1 MDIRITDHGNIW
13 VDGKQ
18 YIGLDRMNQLLQEK
32 GAIDYDRIQ
41 SIVYDQLVKALGVPE
56 ITEEQVRAFCE
67 GRNWTIYDKALLD
80 DRLASQYRLGYNEG
94 VKDADERFEALKV
107 KFNEDLRA
115 LRAANSRLKVDFA
128 NEIFEGLI
136 KWIQEN
142 KIGYMSDD
150 FALVKTGIDAA
161 RAVIQSLLTPNEI
174 RSLFGLPAIPS
185 PEAQGDKPAGDG
197 CGFVD

>member
-41 SIVYDQLVKALGVPE
+41 AIVAEAVKTPD
-56 ITEEQVRAFCE
+56 ITEEQVRAFCKA
-67 GRNWTIYDKALLD
+67 RNWTIYDKALLD

-94 VKDADERFEALKV
+94 AKDADERFETLKV
-107 KFNEDLRA
+107 KFNEDLGA
-115 LRAANSRLKVDFA
+115 LKTANSKLKVEFVKRLY
-128 NEIFEGLI
+128 EGLGNWA
-136 KWIQEN
+136 KEH
-142 KIGYMSDD
+142 KIGYTADD
-150 FALVKTGIDAA
+150 FVLIETGIDAVKE
-161 RAVIQSLLTPNEI
+161 VIQSQLTLNEM
-174 RSLFGLPAIPS
+174 RRVFDSVKFKP
-185 PEAQGDKPAGDG
+185 DKPAGDG

>member
-18 YIGLDRMNQLLQEK
+18 YIGLDRMNQLLQER

-41 SIVYDQLVKALGVPE
+41 AIVAEAVKTPD
-56 ITEEQVRAFCE
+56 ITEEQARAFCKA
-67 GRNWTIYDKALLD
+67 RNWTIYDNALLD
-80 DRLASQYRLGYNEG
+80 DRLASQYRLGYHAG
-94 VKDADERFEALKV
+94 AKDADERFEALKV
-107 KFNEDLRA
+107 KFNEDLGA
-115 LRAANSRLKVDFA
+115 LKTANSKLKVDFA

-142 KIGYMSDD
+142 KIGYTADD
-150 FALVKTGIDAA
+150 FALIKTGIDAA
-161 RAVIQSLLTPNEI
+161 RSVIQSQLTPNEI

-185 PEAQGDKPAGDG
+185 PEVQSDKPAGDG